1 MVGAESP
8 SGRRAPRA
16 GASPPRVNKTTAGTA
31 LKYPCERCPIRKLKV
46 FRPFAPEELE
56 FVKSFKTGELN
67 VEPRATILT
76 EGTSSTHL
84 FTVLQGWAFR
94 YKTLPDGRRQL
105 LNFALPGDFL
115 GLQASLFKE
124 MSHSVEA
131 LTPMLLCVFPRER
144 LWELFEHY
152 AGLAFDVTWLGS
164 REEQILDQNLL
175 SVGRRTAL
183 ERTAFLLLHL
193 HERAKAV
200 GLAPADS
207 FSPPLTQQH
216 LADALGLSIV
226 HTNKTLKRLSDRK
239 IIRWKN
245 RELEILDVKALREI
259 AWWDDD
265 DAGRVRPLI

>member
-1 MVGAESP
+1 MGKAAAV
-8 SGRRAPRA
+8 
-16 GASPPRVNKTTAGTA
+16 GTA
-31 LKYPCERCPIRKLKV
+31 LRYPCERCPIRKLAA
-46 FRPFAPEELE
+46 FRPFTPEELE
-56 FVKSFKTGELN
+56 FVKTFKSGELT
-67 VEPRATILT
+67 VDPRATILQ

-94 YKTLPDGRRQL
+94 YKMLPDGRRQL

-131 LTPMLLCVFPRER
+131 LTQMLLCVFPRER
-144 LWELFEHY
+144 LWELYQHY
-152 AGLAFDVTWLGS
+152 PGLAFDVTWLAS

-193 HERAKAV
+193 HERANAV
-200 GLAPADS
+200 GLAPVDR
-207 FSPPLTQQH
+207 FFPPLTQQH

-226 HTNKTLKRLSDRK
+226 HTNKTLKRLSERK

-265 DAGRVRPLI
+265 EAGRVRPLI

>member
-1 MVGAESP
+1 MNRSAATV
-8 SGRRAPRA
+8 
-16 GASPPRVNKTTAGTA
+16 GTA
-31 LKYPCERCPIRKLKV
+31 LRHPCERCPIRKLEV
-46 FRPFAPEELE
+46 FRPFEADELE
-56 FVKSFKTGELN
+56 FIKTFKSGELT
-67 VEPRATILT
+67 VDPRATILQ

-94 YKTLPDGRRQL
+94 YKSLPDGRRQV

-131 LTPMLLCVFPRER
+131 LSQMLLCVFPRER
-144 LWELFEHY
+144 LWELYERHP
-152 AGLAFDVTWLGS
+152 GLAFDVTWLAA

-193 HERAKAV
+193 HERANAV
-200 GLAPADS
+200 GLAPADR
-207 FSPPLTQQH
+207 FFPPLTQQH

-239 IIRWKN
+239 VIRWKN
-245 RELEILDVKALREI
+245 RELEILDVEALREV
-259 AWWDDD
+259 AWWEDNE
-265 DAGRVRPLI
+265 AGRVRPLI

>member
-1 MVGAESP
+1 VKKA
-8 SGRRAPRA
+8 A
-16 GASPPRVNKTTAGTA
+16 VGTA
-31 LKYPCERCPIRKLKV
+31 QKYPCERCPIRKLKV
-46 FRPFAPEELE
+46 FRPFTAEELE
-56 FVKSFKTGELN
+56 FVKSFKSGELN
-67 VEPRATILT
+67 VDPRTTILQ
-76 EGTSSTHL
+76 EGASSAHL
-84 FTVLQGWAFR
+84 YTVLEGWAFR
-94 YKTLPDGRRQL
+94 YKTLPDGRRQV
-105 LNFALPGDFL
+105 LNFALPGDFI
-115 GLQASLFKE
+115 GLQATLFNE

-131 LTPMLLCVFPRER
+131 LSPMLLCVFPRER

-152 AGLAFDVTWLGS
+152 PGLAFDVTWLAS

-193 HERAKAV
+193 HQRATAV

-245 RELEILDVKALREI
+245 RELEILNVEALREI
-259 AWWDDD
+259 AWWEDD

>member
-1 MVGAESP
+1 MPTGSTV
-8 SGRRAPRA
+8 
-16 GASPPRVNKTTAGTA
+16 
-31 LKYPCERCPIRKLKV
+31 LKYPCERCPIRELKV
-46 FRPFAPEELE
+46 FRPFTADELE
-56 FVKSFKTGELN
+56 FVKSFKSGELF
-67 VEPRATILT
+67 VDPRATILH
-76 EGTSSTHL
+76 EGTSSAHL

-115 GLQASLFKE
+115 GLQATLFNE

-131 LTPMLLCVFPRER
+131 LSQMVLCVFPRDR
-144 LWELFEHY
+144 LWELFAHY
-152 AGLAFDVTWLGS
+152 PSLAFDVTWLAS

-183 ERTAFLLLHL
+183 ERTAYLLLHL
-193 HERAKAV
+193 HARASAL
-200 GLAPADS
+200 GLAPPDR
-207 FSPPLTQQH
+207 FFPPITQQH

-245 RELEILDVKALREI
+245 RMLEILDIVALRKI
-259 AWWDDD
+259 AVWDEED
-265 DAGRVRPLI
+265 GERIRPLI

>member
-1 MVGAESP
+1 MSKSAV
-8 SGRRAPRA
+8 
-16 GASPPRVNKTTAGTA
+16 GTA
-31 LKYPCERCPIRKLKV
+31 LKYPCDKCPIRKLKA
-46 FRPFAPEELE
+46 FRPFTPEELD
-56 FVKSFKTGELN
+56 FVKTFKTGELT
-67 VEPRATILT
+67 VDPRATILQ

-131 LTPMLLCVFPRER
+131 LSQMVLCVFPRER
-144 LWELFEHY
+144 LWQLFERY
-152 AGLAFDVTWLGS
+152 PGLAFDVTWLGS

-183 ERTAFLLLHL
+183 ERTAYLLLHL
-193 HERAKAV
+193 HARASAV
-200 GLAPADS
+200 GLAPSDR
-207 FSPPLTQQH
+207 FFPPLTQQH

-245 RELEILDVKALREI
+245 RELEILNIDALRDI
-259 AWWDDD
+259 AVWEEEE
-265 DAGRVRPLI
+265 VEHSRPLI

>member
-1 MVGAESP
+1 M
-8 SGRRAPRA
+8 
-16 GASPPRVNKTTAGTA
+16 NKTVGTA
-31 LKYPCERCPIRKLKV
+31 LKYPCERCPIRKQKI
-46 FRPFAPEELE
+46 FRPFTDEELT
-56 FVKSFKTGELN
+56 FVRSMKSGELF
-67 VEPRATILT
+67 VEPRATILH
-76 EGTSSTHL
+76 EGTSSAHL

-94 YKTLPDGRRQL
+94 YKTLPDGRRQV

-131 LTPMLLCVFPRER
+131 LSEMVLCVFPRDR

-152 AGLAFDVTWLGS
+152 PGLAFDVTWLAS

-175 SVGRRTAL
+175 SIGRRNAI

-193 HERAKAV
+193 HDRASAV
-200 GLAPADS
+200 GLAPSDRFFA
-207 FSPPLTQQH
+207 PLTQQH

-245 RELEILDVKALREI
+245 RELELLDLKALREI
-259 AWWDDD
+259 AWWEEEQTE
-265 DAGRVRPLI
+265 RSRPLI

>member
-1 MVGAESP
+1 MSKAAAV
-8 SGRRAPRA
+8 
-16 GASPPRVNKTTAGTA
+16 GTA
-31 LKYPCERCPIRKLKV
+31 LRYPCERCPLRKLKT
-46 FRPFAPEELE
+46 FRPFETEELA
-56 FVKSFKTGELN
+56 FVKSFKSGELT
-67 VEPRATILT
+67 VDPRATILQ

-131 LTPMLLCVFPRER
+131 LTQMLLCVFPRER
-144 LWELFEHY
+144 LWQLYENY
-152 AGLAFDVTWLGS
+152 PGLAFDVTWLAS

-193 HERAKAV
+193 YERAMSV
-200 GLAPADS
+200 GLAPDG
-207 FSPPLTQQH
+207 FFPPLTQQH

-245 RELEILDVKALREI
+245 RELEILDVNALREI

>member
-1 MVGAESP
+1 M
-8 SGRRAPRA
+8 
-16 GASPPRVNKTTAGTA
+16 NKSTSGTA
-31 LKYPCERCPIRKLKV
+31 LKYPCERCPIRKLKA
-46 FRPFAPEELE
+46 FRPFTPEELE
-56 FVKSFKTGELN
+56 FVKSFKTGEL
-67 VEPRATILT
+67 VVDPRATILQ

-115 GLQASLFKE
+115 GLQASLFTE

-131 LTPMLLCVFPRER
+131 LSQMLLCVFPRDR

-152 AGLAFDVTWLGS
+152 PGLAFDVTWLGS

-183 ERTAFLLLHL
+183 ERTAYLLLHL
-193 HERAKAV
+193 HSRASAV
-200 GLAPADS
+200 GLAPRDR
-207 FSPPLTQQH
+207 FSPPITQQH

-239 IIRWKN
+239 VIRWKN
-245 RELEILDVKALREI
+245 RTLEILDMEALRKI
-259 AWWDDD
+259 AWWNEEHPE
-265 DAGRVRPLI
+265 GTRPLI

>member
-1 MVGAESP
+1 MTRARTTSSRRTRSGATQAE
-8 SGRRAPRA
+8 R
-16 GASPPRVNKTTAGTA
+16 GAATA
-31 LKYPCERCPIRKLKV
+31 LRYPCEKCPIRKLPA
-46 FRPFAPEELE
+46 FRPFTPEELA
-56 FVKSFKTGELN
+56 FVSSFKSGELI
-67 VEPRATILT
+67 VDPRATILQ

-115 GLQASLFKE
+115 GLQASLFDE

-131 LTPMLLCVFPRER
+131 LSQMLLCVFPRER
-144 LWELFEHY
+144 MWELFERY
-152 AGLAFDVTWLGS
+152 PSLAFDVTWLGS

-175 SVGRRTAL
+175 SIGRRTAL
-183 ERTAFLLLHL
+183 ERTAYLLLHL
-193 HERAKAV
+193 HSRASAV
-200 GLAPADS
+200 GLAPPDR
-207 FSPPLTQQH
+207 FFPPLTQQH

-245 RELEILDVKALREI
+245 RLLEILDIEALREI
-259 AWWDDD
+259 AYWED
-265 DAGRVRPLI
+265 DATGGVRPLI

>member
-1 MVGAESP
+1 MS
-8 SGRRAPRA
+8 R
-16 GASPPRVNKTTAGTA
+16 TAAIGTA

-46 FRPFAPEELE
+46 FRPFTPEEFS
-56 FVKSFKTGELN
+56 FVKTFKAGELTDD
-67 VEPRATILT
+67 PRATILQ

-94 YKTLPDGRRQL
+94 YKMLPDGRRQV

-131 LTPMLLCVFPRER
+131 LTQMLLCVFPRER
-144 LWELFEHY
+144 LWELYENY
-152 AGLAFDVTWLGS
+152 PGLAFDVTWLAS

-183 ERTAFLLLHL
+183 ERTAYLLLHL
-193 HERAKAV
+193 HERANAV
-200 GLAPADS
+200 GLAPPDG
-207 FSPPLTQQH
+207 FFPPLTQQH

-226 HTNKTLKRLSDRK
+226 HTNKTLKRLSDRA

-245 RELEILDVKALREI
+245 RALEILDVKALRDI
-259 AWWDDD
+259 AWWE
-265 DAGRVRPLI
+265 DAETDPVRPLI

>member
-1 MVGAESP
+1 MSKSV
-8 SGRRAPRA
+8 
-16 GASPPRVNKTTAGTA
+16 VGTA
-31 LKYPCERCPIRKLKV
+31 LKYPCERCPIRKLKA
-46 FRPFAPEELE
+46 FRPFAPEELD
-56 FVKSFKTGELN
+56 FVKTFKSGELT
-67 VEPRATILT
+67 VDPRATILQ

-131 LTPMLLCVFPRER
+131 LSQMLLCVFPRER
-144 LWELFEHY
+144 LWQLFERY
-152 AGLAFDVTWLGS
+152 PGLAFDITWLAS

-175 SVGRRTAL
+175 SIGRRTAL
-183 ERTAFLLLHL
+183 ERTAYLLLHL
-193 HERAKAV
+193 HSRASAV
-200 GLAPADS
+200 GLAPSDG
-207 FSPPLTQQH
+207 FFPPLTQQH

-245 RELEILDVKALREI
+245 RELEILDIDALRRI
-259 AWWDDD
+259 AVWEEDE
-265 DAGRVRPLI
+265 VEHSRPLI